1 LEMQMKDRSQ
11 RPAITFIVML
21 LVLLLMIS
29 CGGGGGKLPI
39 EDIKAGL
46 KDTPT
51 WSILLE
57 DMKEEGNFV
66 TSYFHKY
73 RVVDEKEGWTSNWLE
88 VPKSYYQANERYLG
102 MALASK
108 KEDGEVVG
116 VSPPGYAYVGDPR
129 YGEWKEDDSGGSFWE
144 FYGKYALLTHLLGGW
159 YRPIYRPDF
168 DMYGRYRSQ
177 NIPYYGRN
185 NQYGTSG
192 AIVKQTKPDFYA
204 RRMSKER
211 AKRASFKDKVAKRT
225 GRTRTGYRGR
235 SGGVG
240 K

>member
-1 LEMQMKDRSQ
+1 MKDRYLTSLSLT
-11 RPAITFIVML
+11 ILILFMTLFNFG
-21 LVLLLMIS
+21 
-29 CGGGGGKLPI
+29 CGGGGGPLPI
-39 EDIKAGL
+39 DQIKTNL
-46 KDTPT
+46 KDVPT

-66 TSYFHKY
+66 TSYYHKY
-73 RVVDEKEGWTSNWLE
+73 RVVDEKEGWTTDWLE
-88 VPKSYYQANERYLG
+88 VPKAYYQSNERFLG

-108 KEDGEVVG
+108 KEDGEVTG
-116 VSPPGYAYVGDPR
+116 VSPPGYAYVGDSR
-129 YGEWKEDDSGGSFWE
+129 YGQWKEDGSGGSFWE
-144 FYGKYALLTHLLGGW
+144 FYGKYALLTSLLGGW

-192 AIVKQTKPDFYA
+192 AIVRKNKPDFYA

-211 AKRASFKDKVAKRT
+211 AKRSSFKDKVAKRT
-225 GRTRTGYRGR
+225 GRTRTGYRSR
-235 SGGVG
+235 AGGVG